1 MATIHHL
8 LTLEHLATAGTGIGP
23 PTGSTYL
30 LARDVVRDALRLLRP
45 GTGRYRRR

>member
-1 MATIHHL
+1 MTMIHHL
-8 LTLEHLATAGTGIGP
+8 LTPEHLATAGAGIGAAH
-23 PTGSTYL
+23 GLYL